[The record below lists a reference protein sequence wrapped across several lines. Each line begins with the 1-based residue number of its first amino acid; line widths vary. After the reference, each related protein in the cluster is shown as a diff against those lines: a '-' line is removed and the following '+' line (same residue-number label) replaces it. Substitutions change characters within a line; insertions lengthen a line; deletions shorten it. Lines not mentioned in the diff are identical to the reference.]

1 MFYHL
6 LYQIIGGDTW
16 TRIFRYITLR
26 SAMALVTAFIITFF
40 MMPPLIRW
48 LKKNKVGQPVRDD
61 DVPEQMS
68 KTGTPTMG
76 GLAVI
81 VGVVVSML
89 LWTRFDQLYVWLA
102 LGIMVLFGA
111 VGFVD
116 DFRKIVSNNPKGLSG
131 KIRLAIEIAGSV
143 VFILMAVR
151 YGDLGADLSL
161 PFIWQY
167 SWQGMPVALFVAFGT
182 VVLVGTGNSVNLT
195 DGMDGLAIGP
205 VIVSA
210 GVFTV
215 LSYLAGHMTLS
226 TYLGIPYIPGAGELT
241 VFAAAIVG
249 SSLAFL
255 WFNCSPASVF
265 MGDTGS
271 LALGGALGAM
281 AVLTHN
287 EVLMMILGG
296 VFVFEA
302 LSVIIQVTSFKLT
315 GKRVFLIAPYHH
327 ALQRR
332 GWKEQQIVVRMW
344 IISIILG
351 LAALS
356 TLKLRFNIWG

>member
-6 LYQIIGGDTW
+6 FYQIIGGDTW

-26 SAMALVTAFIITFF
+26 SAMALVTAFLITFF

-68 KTGTPTMG
+68 KNGTPTMG

-102 LGIMVLFGA
+102 LGVMVLFGA

-131 KIRLAIEIAGSV
+131 KIRLAIEITGSV
-143 VFILMAVR
+143 VFILIALR

-167 SWQGMPVALFVAFGT
+167 SWQAMPVALFVIFG
-182 VVLVGTGNSVNLT
+182 VIVLVGTGNSVNLT

-205 VIVSA
+205 VIVSS

-241 VFAAAIVG
+241 VFAAAVVG
-249 SSLAFL
+249 SSMAFL

-287 EVLMMILGG
+287 EVLMMLLGG

>member
-6 LYQIIGGDTW
+6 LYQLIGDDTW
-16 TRIFRYITLR
+16 MRIFRYITLR
-26 SAMALVTAFIITFF
+26 SAMALVTAFVVTFLL
-40 MMPPLIRW
+40 MPPLIRW
-48 LKKNKVGQPVRDD
+48 LRKNKVGQPVRDD
-61 DVPEQMS
+61 DVPEQVA

-81 VGVVVSML
+81 VGVVISML

-116 DFRKIVSNNPKGLSG
+116 DFQKIVSNNPKGLSG
-131 KIRLAIEIAGSV
+131 KIRLAIEILGSV
-143 VFILMAVR
+143 VFVLVAVT

-161 PFIWQY
+161 PFVWQY
-167 SWQGMPVALFVAFGT
+167 TWQAMPVALFVLFAAF
-182 VVLVGTGNSVNLT
+182 VMVGTGNSVNLT

-210 GVFTV
+210 GIFTV
-215 LSYLAGHMTLS
+215 LSYLAGHANLAS
-226 TYLGIPYIPGAGELT
+226 YLGIPYIAGAGELT

-249 SSLAFL
+249 ASLAFL

-271 LALGGALGAM
+271 LSLGGALGAM

-287 EVLMMILGG
+287 EVLMVILGG

-327 ALQRR
+327 SLERR